1 MNWVIKTF
9 EELTTSELYAI
20 LHLRSEV
27 FVVEQHCNYQDMDYA
42 DQQAIHVQGYTEQGK
57 LVVYTRLFAAGI
69 KFAET
74 SIGRVVSSATVRGT
88 GAGRLLMQKSID
100 VLEELYGK
108 VPIRIGAQLYLQK
121 FYESLGFEQKSG
133 IYLEDNIE
141 HIEMVRA
148 GRQ

>member
-9 EELTTSELYAI
+9 EELTIAELYAI

-57 LVVYTRLFAAGI
+57 LGAYTRVFAAGV
-69 KFAET
+69 KFDEA
-74 SIGRVVSSATVRGT
+74 SIGRVVSAAAVRGT
-88 GAGRLLMQKSID
+88 GAGRLLMQKSIA

-108 VPIRIGAQLYLQK
+108 VPIRIGAQLYLKK
-121 FYESLGFEQKSG
+121 FYESLGFE
-133 IYLEDNIE
+133 
-141 HIEMVRA
+141 
-148 GRQ
+148 

>member
-9 EELTTSELYAI
+9 EELTIAELYAI

-42 DQQAIHVQGYTEQGK
+42 DQQAIHVQGYTEQGN
-57 LVVYTRLFAAGI
+57 LGVYTRVFAAGV
-69 KFAET
+69 KFDEA
-74 SIGRVVSSATVRGT
+74 SIGRVVSAAAVRGT
-88 GAGRLLMQKSID
+88 GAGRLLMQKSIA

-108 VPIRIGAQLYLQK
+108 VPIRIGAQLYLKK

-148 GRQ
+148 GAV